1 MHQECI
7 QNDHLFVGHRQK
19 DKHLSYSHEGW
30 SALTLHGLRADAT
43 ENCDQY
49 GLTERDYKW
58 TDICEYFP
66 TCVQFLKKLG
76 YQSYERVRIM
86 RLAPGGYIMPHSD
99 GDGRVFGPL
108 NIAINNPAGCNFYFE
123 KWGKVPFKPGTGFF
137 LDIGNVHAVY
147 NNSDEPRYHFI
158 VHGHI
163 NNKLIE
169 NKILIKE
176 DFFGLF
182 VIWGAMWLIGWAL
195 EKMGILASTANSAG
209 LSNRVGDALDDIY
222 KDKELVK
229 DFVIIL
235 KKAGDIDSI
244 AKDALSDLKKRRRFE
259 YRPEEDG
266 NDRWVNRTDW
276 EEHINRNIDEFEWTK
291 SARDI
296 AHDVVKSQG
305 YIKFSKKHKFNSKDD
320 IVMKELFYFIVTRP
334 DFAKTAKMYLYK
346 AADKSIPS
354 DVKAVNLK
362 DLLPRRPQV

>member
-1 MHQECI
+1 MKKI
-7 QNDHLFVGHRQK
+7 IVLLPFLLFRII
-19 DKHLSYSHEGW
+19 SNS
-30 SALTLHGLRADAT
+30 
-43 ENCDQY
+43 
-49 GLTERDYKW
+49 
-58 TDICEYFP
+58 
-66 TCVQFLKKLG
+66 
-76 YQSYERVRIM
+76 QSSLV
-86 RLAPGGYIMPHSD
+86 
-99 GDGRVFGPL
+99 V
-108 NIAINNPAGCNFYFE
+108 
-123 KWGKVPFKPGTGFF
+123 
-137 LDIGNVHAVY
+137 
-147 NNSDEPRYHFI
+147 
-158 VHGHI
+158 

-182 VIWGAMWLIGWAL
+182 ATTAAIWLAGWAL
-195 EKMGILASTANSAG
+195 QKMGILQSNANLAG

-244 AKDALSDLKKRRRFE
+244 AKDTLSDLIKRRRFE
-259 YRPEEDG
+259 YRPDG
-266 NDRWVNRTDW
+266 GNSNLVNREDW
-276 EEHINRNIDEFEWTK
+276 EGHIHRNIYEFEWTK

-296 AHDVVKSQG
+296 ANNVVKSNG

-346 AADKSIPS
+346 AAEKSIPS

-362 DLLPRRPQV
+362 DLIPSFYA

>member
-1 MHQECI
+1 MKKI
-7 QNDHLFVGHRQK
+7 IVLLPFLLFRII
-19 DKHLSYSHEGW
+19 SNS
-30 SALTLHGLRADAT
+30 
-43 ENCDQY
+43 
-49 GLTERDYKW
+49 
-58 TDICEYFP
+58 
-66 TCVQFLKKLG
+66 
-76 YQSYERVRIM
+76 QSSLV
-86 RLAPGGYIMPHSD
+86 
-99 GDGRVFGPL
+99 V
-108 NIAINNPAGCNFYFE
+108 
-123 KWGKVPFKPGTGFF
+123 
-137 LDIGNVHAVY
+137 
-147 NNSDEPRYHFI
+147 
-158 VHGHI
+158 

-182 VIWGAMWLIGWAL
+182 AIIAAIWLAGWAL
-195 EKMGILASTANSAG
+195 EKMGILASKANSAG

-244 AKDALSDLKKRRRFE
+244 AKDALSDLIKRRRFE

-266 NDRWVNRTDW
+266 NATWVNRTDW
-276 EEHINRNIDEFEWTK
+276 EEHINDNINEFEWTK

-296 AHDVVKSQG
+296 ANNVVKSKG
-305 YIKFSKKHKFNSKDD
+305 YIKFSKKHKFSSKDD

-346 AADKSIPS
+346 AAEKSIPS

-362 DLLPRRPQV
+362 DLIPPAC

>member
-1 MHQECI
+1 MSTIFNDI
-7 QNDHLFVGHRQK
+7 QIMKKIIVL
-19 DKHLSYSHEGW
+19 L
-30 SALTLHGLRADAT
+30 
-43 ENCDQY
+43 
-49 GLTERDYKW
+49 
-58 TDICEYFP
+58 P
-66 TCVQFLKKLG
+66 FLLLKIISNS
-76 YQSYERVRIM
+76 QSSLV
-86 RLAPGGYIMPHSD
+86 
-99 GDGRVFGPL
+99 
-108 NIAINNPAGCNFYFE
+108 
-123 KWGKVPFKPGTGFF
+123 
-137 LDIGNVHAVY
+137 
-147 NNSDEPRYHFI
+147 
-158 VHGHI
+158 I

-182 VIWGAMWLIGWAL
+182 ATTAAIWLAGWAL
-195 EKMGILASTANSAG
+195 QKMGILASTNSAG
-209 LSNRVGDALDDIY
+209 LSNRVADALDDIY

-276 EEHINRNIDEFEWTK
+276 EEHINDNIDEFEWTK

-346 AADKSIPS
+346 SAKKSIPS
-354 DVKAVNLK
+354 NVKAVNLK
-362 DLLPRRPQV
+362 DLLPRSPQV

>member
-1 MHQECI
+1 MSTIFNDI
-7 QNDHLFVGHRQK
+7 QIMKKIIVL
-19 DKHLSYSHEGW
+19 L
-30 SALTLHGLRADAT
+30 
-43 ENCDQY
+43 
-49 GLTERDYKW
+49 
-58 TDICEYFP
+58 P
-66 TCVQFLKKLG
+66 FLLLKIISNS
-76 YQSYERVRIM
+76 QSSLV
-86 RLAPGGYIMPHSD
+86 
-99 GDGRVFGPL
+99 
-108 NIAINNPAGCNFYFE
+108 
-123 KWGKVPFKPGTGFF
+123 
-137 LDIGNVHAVY
+137 
-147 NNSDEPRYHFI
+147 
-158 VHGHI
+158 I

-182 VIWGAMWLIGWAL
+182 ATTAAIWLAGWAL
-195 EKMGILASTANSAG
+195 QKMGILASTANSAG

-244 AKDALSDLKKRRRFE
+244 AKDALSDLMKRRRFE
-259 YRPEEDG
+259 YRPGEDG
-266 NDRWVNRTDW
+266 NDRWVNKTDW
-276 EEHINRNIDEFEWTK
+276 ELHIHRNIDEFEWTK

-296 AHDVVKSQG
+296 AHDVVKSNG

-346 AADKSIPS
+346 AADKSIHS

-362 DLLPRRPQV
+362 DLLPRIPI

>member
-1 MHQECI
+1 MSTIFNDI
-7 QNDHLFVGHRQK
+7 QIMKKIIVL
-19 DKHLSYSHEGW
+19 L
-30 SALTLHGLRADAT
+30 
-43 ENCDQY
+43 
-49 GLTERDYKW
+49 
-58 TDICEYFP
+58 P
-66 TCVQFLKKLG
+66 FLLLKIISNS
-76 YQSYERVRIM
+76 QSSLV
-86 RLAPGGYIMPHSD
+86 
-99 GDGRVFGPL
+99 
-108 NIAINNPAGCNFYFE
+108 
-123 KWGKVPFKPGTGFF
+123 
-137 LDIGNVHAVY
+137 
-147 NNSDEPRYHFI
+147 
-158 VHGHI
+158 I

-182 VIWGAMWLIGWAL
+182 ATTAAIWLAGWAL
-195 EKMGILASTANSAG
+195 QKMGILYSTNSAG
-209 LSNRVGDALDDIY
+209 LSNRVADALDDIY

-296 AHDVVKSQG
+296 ANDVVKSKG
-305 YIKFSKKHKFNSKDD
+305 YIKFSKKHEFNSKDD

-346 AADKSIPS
+346 SAKKSIPS
-354 DVKAVNLK
+354 NVKAVNLK

>member
-1 MHQECI
+1 MSTIFNDI
-7 QNDHLFVGHRQK
+7 QIMKKIIVLLPF
-19 DKHLSYSHEGW
+19 L
-30 SALTLHGLRADAT
+30 
-43 ENCDQY
+43 
-49 GLTERDYKW
+49 
-58 TDICEYFP
+58 
-66 TCVQFLKKLG
+66 QFRIISNS
-76 YQSYERVRIM
+76 QSSLV
-86 RLAPGGYIMPHSD
+86 
-99 GDGRVFGPL
+99 V
-108 NIAINNPAGCNFYFE
+108 
-123 KWGKVPFKPGTGFF
+123 
-137 LDIGNVHAVY
+137 
-147 NNSDEPRYHFI
+147 
-158 VHGHI
+158 

-354 DVKAVNLK
+354 NVKAVNLK
-362 DLLPRRPQV
+362 DLIPSFYV